1 MRGLRLAGA
10 VLAALACLPALGQTA
25 PVLCVAGSVGKAPV
39 ATISFTAP
47 TISVDGVTP
56 LALPLTY
63 NLYQSET
70 SATEVKV
77 ASALAGLTIPVT
89 TGLLAKQT
97 FYWKVSVTDANG
109 LESALSAEVCKTFPG
124 VAPGTVINITVS

>member
-10 VLAALACLPALGQTA
+10 ALAALACLPAWAQSA
-25 PVLCVAGSVGKAPV
+25 PVCVAGAAGKAPV

-47 TISVDGVTP
+47 TVSSDGVTA

-63 NLYQSET
+63 NLYQSTT
-70 SATEVKV
+70 STTEVKT
-77 ASALAGLTIPVT
+77 ASALAGSPIAVT
-89 TGLLAKQT
+89 TGLKALTT

-109 LESALSAEVCKTFPG
+109 LESTLSAEVCKSFPG
-124 VAPGTVINITVS
+124 VPPGTVINITVS